1 MASGETIL
9 TTKSRVKQLP
19 FVKKSKDHYQ
29 LTITNAEA
37 GTITVVP
44 NTSKVK
50 KILTNW
56 IFKVGKESWY
66 ENNSVT
72 TFK

>member
-1 MASGETIL
+1 MTI
-9 TTKSRVKQLP
+9 
-19 FVKKSKDHYQ
+19 FNYDH
-29 LTITNAEA
+29 

-44 NTSKVK
+44 NDNNVK

-56 IFKVGKESWY
+56 IFKVGKEIWY